1 MSLLLGNPL
10 DVRSYKAETVWPI
23 LGATQLSLEE
33 RKMRLCGLGGSDA
46 NTLLSGDAD
55 RIVRLWQQKRE
66 EVPEDDLS
74 DRIQVALEAV
84 GSVDG

>member
-1 MSLLLGNPL
+1 VSQQHLNNP
-10 DVRSYKAETVWPI
+10 DIDTV
-23 LGATQLSLEE
+23 LEQV
-33 RKMRLCGLGGSDA
+33 GGSDA